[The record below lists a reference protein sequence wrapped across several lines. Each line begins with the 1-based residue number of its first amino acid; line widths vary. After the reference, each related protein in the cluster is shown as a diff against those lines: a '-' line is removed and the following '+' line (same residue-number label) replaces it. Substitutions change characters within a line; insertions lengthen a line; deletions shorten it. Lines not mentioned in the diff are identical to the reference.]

1 MKIFKLALG
10 MAAGLLLASCNI
22 NELPEYDD
30 SNAFVAFTSTA
41 VNVGEEA
48 GSTEVEVLLTSIGG
62 IETTVNF
69 EVVPAET
76 AGAVEG
82 THYTIE
88 GSKTLKFTKD
98 APTQRIKLNIVDNET
113 FDGNVKFN
121 INLTDANGV
130 QLGASKTCT
139 VTIQDNEHPLLFILG
154 TYVSKTPLVSAFSSR
169 GQWDAHEITI
179 ERDPDDISKVWI
191 SNLEPYFATAGLKA
205 PTYNYFYGI
214 VNEEKTE
221 IRIPCSQE
229 TGYVDSDGI
238 GISLYGFEDPTA
250 DSEPMQSGNIIMKIQ
265 DDGKTLLIE
274 NAFGV
279 CKTSDLQGG
288 WYNIV
293 LGPATFTKK

>member
-1 MKIFKLALG
+1 MKIFKIALG

-30 SNAFVAFTSTA
+30 SNAFVAFTSSA
-41 VNVGEEA
+41 VNVGEEE

-76 AGAVEG
+76 AGAEEG
-82 THYTIE
+82 KHFTIE
-88 GSKTLKFTKD
+88 GSKSLTFTKA
-98 APTQRIKLNIVDNET
+98 APTQKIKLNIIDNET

-154 TYVSKTPLVSAFSSR
+154 TYVSSGPLVSAFSSR

-179 ERDPDDISKVWI
+179 ERDADDISKVWI
-191 SNLEPYFATAGLKA
+191 GNLDPYFAQYGYVA
-205 PTYNYFYGI
+205 PKYNNFYGF
-214 VNEEKTE
+214 VNDEKTE
-221 IRIPCSQE
+221 IRVPCGQE
-229 TGYVDSDGI
+229 TGYDIV
-238 GISLYGFEDPTA
+238 SLYGFEDPEA
-250 DSEPMQSGNIIMKIQ
+250 DSEPIQTGNIIIKIEE
-265 DDGKTLLIE
+265 DGKKLIIE
-274 NAFGV
+274 NAYGV
-279 CKTSDLQGG
+279 CMSDDLSSG